1 LLSRSIRIVR
11 LFLAIDPGDT
21 CRRQLATTI
30 EAIQAGTSGVRWVTQ
45 DKLHITMAFLGEV
58 NEARVEAIAEEGQRV
73 AARHA
78 PFVATVS
85 GGGVFP
91 NWRRPRVVWLGIPDS
106 GAVDQLGAD
115 ISSMCTRLGY
125 PPDHPFRAHL
135 TIGRVSQPL
144 TGQQSKV
151 LRAALATTSEPHLMK
166 VTRVSLM
173 RSTLGSGGSVYSE
186 LASMPLGGA

>member
-1 LLSRSIRIVR
+1 VR

-21 CRRQLATTI
+21 SRRQLATTI
-30 EAIQAGTSGVRWVTQ
+30 DAIQAGTSGVRWVKP

-58 NEARVEAIAEEGQRV
+58 DESRVQEIAQEGQRV

-78 PFVATVS
+78 PFAATVS
-85 GGGVFP
+85 GAGVFP
-91 NWRRPRVVWLGIPDS
+91 NWRQPRVVWLGIPDS
-106 GAVDQLGAD
+106 GALDQLGTD
-115 ISSMCTRLGY
+115 INSMCTRLGY

-135 TIGRVSQPL
+135 TIGRVNQPL
-144 TGQQSKV
+144 TGQQRDT
-151 LRAALATTSEPHLMK
+151 LRKALETTTEPHLMN

-173 RSTLGSGGSVYSE
+173 RSTLGPGGSAYSE